1 MATYRTIHPGE
12 LRPADWHQFIVGAV
26 APRPVAFASTISAAG
41 EVNLSPFSFFNAF
54 SSNPAILIFS
64 PANRVR
70 DNTQKH
76 TLDNVRAVPECVI
89 NLCDYAMA
97 EQMSL
102 ASVEYPRGVNE
113 FVKAGFTELASEKVR
128 PPRVAEAPAQFECRV
143 NDVISLGTAGGAGN
157 LVICEVV
164 AAHFRTDIIN
174 FNGVGIDPRRLDA
187 IARLGGD
194 WYARITPES
203 LFEIPKPVRTIGI
216 GVDELPAPVR
226 ESRILTG
233 NNLGRLGN
241 VEHHSLPTAEEI
253 AAFREQEP
261 RVASALRGGDVA
273 DLHRL
278 AQEFLEA
285 GDVAAAW
292 KVLLSGGLTP
302 GPSPKGARVYTQ
314 VRPRG

>member
-1 MATYRTIHPGE
+1 MSDYRTIHPGE

-26 APRPVAFASTISAAG
+26 APRPVAFASTISEDG
-41 EVNLSPFSFFNAF
+41 EVNLAPFSFFNAF
-54 SSNPAILIFS
+54 ASNPPILIFS

-76 TLDNVRAVPECVI
+76 TLDNVRRVPECVI

-113 FVKAGFTELASEKVR
+113 FVKAGFTELASELVK
-128 PPRVAEAPAQFECRV
+128 PPRVAQAPAQFECRV
-143 NDVISLGTAGGAGN
+143 NDVISLGTQGGAGN

-174 FNGVGIDPRRLDA
+174 PSGIGIDPHRLDA

-194 WYARITPES
+194 WYARITPAS

-216 GVDELPAPVR
+216 GVDELPAHVR
-226 ESRILTG
+226 QSNILTG

-241 VEHHSLPTAEEI
+241 VERHSLPTAEEV
-253 AAFREQEP
+253 AAFRAQEP
-261 RVASALRGGDVA
+261 RVSAALQSGEA
-273 DLHRL
+273 DALHRL
-278 AQEFLEA
+278 AQQFLEA
-285 GDVAAAW
+285 GDVAGAW
-292 KVLLSGGLTP
+292 KVLLS
-302 GPSPKGARVYTQ
+302 AEA
-314 VRPRG
+314 

>member
-1 MATYRTIHPGE
+1 MRTPTASSYRTIHPGE
-12 LRPADWHQFIVGAV
+12 LKPADWHQFILGAV
-26 APRPVAFASTISAAG
+26 APRPIAFASTISADG

-54 SSNPAILIFS
+54 ASNPPILIFS

-89 NLCDYAMA
+89 NICDYAMA

-113 FVKAGFTELASEKVR
+113 FVKAGFTELASERVH
-128 PPRVAEAPAQFECRV
+128 PPRVAQAPAQFECV
-143 NDVISLGTAGGAGN
+143 VQDVISLGTEGGAGN
-157 LVICEVV
+157 LVICRVV
-164 AAHFRTDIIN
+164 AAHFRADIVN
-174 FNGVGIDPRRLDA
+174 ENGIGVDPRKLDA

-194 WYARITPES
+194 WYARITPAS

-216 GVDELPAPVR
+216 GVDELPAHVR
-226 ESRILTG
+226 ESDVLTG

-241 VEHHSLPTAEEI
+241 IERHSLPTADEV
-253 AAFREQEP
+253 AAFRAAEP
-261 RVASALRGGDVA
+261 RVSAALGSGDVGE
-273 DLHRL
+273 LHRL
-278 AQEFLEA
+278 AQQFLEA

-292 KVLLSGGLTP
+292 KVLL
-302 GPSPKGARVYTQ
+302 AA
-314 VRPRG
+314 